1 MKDLPAR
8 IELERQEWE
17 SPEPRSRP
25 QQARPGDRAGVNG
38 VRTAAF
44 TQGSCDIEAAP
55 RLSAQKTAPAID
67 GGQVALVLS
76 CSESL
81 IGGLRRTGP
90 PERRMP

>member
-1 MKDLPAR
+1 MKDQPVR

-17 SPEPRSRP
+17 FPGPRWRR
-25 QQARPGDRAGVNG
+25 QQDRPGNRAGVDG

-44 TQGSCDIEAAP
+44 TPGSRDIEAAR